1 MGNLKSFEIL
11 KAVGKLGSN
20 FSLEIIKTKKGG
32 PVVDHLFLRIYA

>member
-20 FSLEIIKTKKGG
+20 FSFSMALIASPHITTRDQELT
-32 PVVDHLFLRIYA
+32 R